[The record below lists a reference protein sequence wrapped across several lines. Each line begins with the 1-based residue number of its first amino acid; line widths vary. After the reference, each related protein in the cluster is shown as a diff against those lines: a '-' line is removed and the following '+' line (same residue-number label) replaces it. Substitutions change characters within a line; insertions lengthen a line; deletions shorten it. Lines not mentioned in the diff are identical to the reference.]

1 MQWEKARIDRSRLQD
16 DTLFR
21 LKDEIDG
28 SMGRLGVQGSR
39 QKGVFDSPR
48 VKTTTLQ
55 SVLNTVASENLH
67 LQRVDV
73 KRLSLFGDSSDVN
86 IGEAQSECALTGCN
100 TPKIQPFL
108 KLLKMFTN
116 LVPKWPFTKQVSKT
130 YFQSGVNNYNI
141 K

>member
-1 MQWEKARIDRSRLQD
+1 MTEGADCR
-16 DTLFR
+16 TTVFR
-21 LKDEIDG
+21 VKDEIEG

-73 KRLSLFGDSSDVN
+73 KRLGLFGDSSDDN
-86 IGEAQSECALTGCN
+86 IGEAQSECALAKSKKNLTRKSLHGMEQTCELCYSRFDN
-100 TPKIQPFL
+100 FMRRETSRDRSVI
-108 KLLKMFTN
+108 KLVT
-116 LVPKWPFTKQVSKT
+116 
-130 YFQSGVNNYNI
+130 
-141 K
+141 